1 MNSQVSTIFTKSHFY
16 NSRLCASLIVQQCN
30 MLEIKIIRYYWGA
43 DPVTEYMFQVLLGA
57 DPVTN
62 ISTIVAFKAV
72 QVSA

>member
-1 MNSQVSTIFTKSHFY
+1 
-16 NSRLCASLIVQQCN
+16 

-43 DPVTEYMFQVLLGA
+43 DPVTVYMFQVLLGA

-62 ISTIVAFKAV
+62 VSTIVAFKAV